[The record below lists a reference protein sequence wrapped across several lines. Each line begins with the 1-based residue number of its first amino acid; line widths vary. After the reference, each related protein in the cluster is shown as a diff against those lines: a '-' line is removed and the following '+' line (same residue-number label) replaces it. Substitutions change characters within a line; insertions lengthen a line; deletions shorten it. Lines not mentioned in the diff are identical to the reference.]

1 MTNHTPRRNT
11 NSFDEIEQLQCIS
24 CQHIFSVEEA
34 AVARRKI
41 ICERCQSNNWNWR
54 QRQRQLTHPTIFN
67 QKFLQNT
74 PLVTVGLILVIFL
87 VLIFSW
93 ELVDTG
99 NWLRSLISLLFLLLV
114 AFLPLFL
121 FPQQWRDVREYH
133 ALRQVVPSPNPL
145 RRLTPP
151 DRWALALLGSVV
163 LVIPVLGF
171 LVLPLTDLKGQD
183 LVTATPEL
191 SLAERINRLSD
202 DLPRFIEQNA
212 IGSQEMTVQALRDP
226 LREMQTMMGLRTNIC
241 ESDRIDLIIANMQ
254 LMRDEIGIPEDMKT
268 PVAEAMARLEAINT
282 QPRETCEK
290 LLFLQAGSALRQIA
304 SANTLLTGEPTDEC
318 ESLVG
323 KYYEDVVKAPSA
335 CRQLLA
341 NKMVSEVEALEASF
355 LPPDDSQLTP
365 WAVGVLSQ
373 AYGVVT
379 NSTDEAAKQKIET
392 HITALENQLYPTDR
406 STVMAANVSL
416 VVHWIGYVGLVGL
429 IACLTGLTAVRR
441 IAREESPYLPPPV
454 FHRLSLMIQATLWD
468 MKQTLQVT
476 GGDREIRILHARRNG
491 DGGLTLYGVSKQKV
505 NSDRNE
511 RSLSSDEPFQ
521 VTTDRYAR
529 VTEAELTGMLGNL
542 AGPHPSSEVSD
553 DSFPD
558 NGASSRVNVR
568 PKR

>member
-1 MTNHTPRRNT
+1 MNHNTPRYNT

-24 CQHIFSVEEA
+24 CQHIFSVEER
-34 AVARRKI
+34 AVASRKI

-54 QRQRQLTHPTIFN
+54 QRQRTRPNIFKP
-67 QKFLQNT
+67 QFLQNS
-74 PLVTVGLILVIFL
+74 PLVAIGLVLVIFL
-87 VLIFSW
+87 VIIFSW
-93 ELVDTG
+93 VLIDTS

-133 ALRQVVPSPNPL
+133 ALRQIVPSPNPL

-151 DRWALALLGSVV
+151 DRWALALLGGVV

-171 LVLPLTDLKGQD
+171 LVMPLTDLKGQD
-183 LVTATPEL
+183 MVMETQEL

-202 DLPRFIEQNA
+202 DLPHFITQNVMS
-212 IGSQEMTVQALRDP
+212 SQEMTEQALRDP
-226 LREMQTMMGLRTNIC
+226 LREMQNMMGLRINVC
-241 ESDRIDLIIANMQ
+241 DSDRIDLIIANMQ
-254 LMRDEIGIPEDMKT
+254 LMRDGIGIPEDMRI
-268 PVAEAMARLEAINT
+268 PVTEAMSRLEAINT

-318 ESLVG
+318 EVLVG
-323 KYYEDVVKAPSA
+323 KYYEDVVKAPAA
-335 CRQLLA
+335 CRQVLA
-341 NKMVSEVEALEASF
+341 NKMVGEVEALETSF
-355 LPPDDSQLTP
+355 LPPDDSQLTV
-365 WAVGVLSQ
+365 WALDVLSQ
-373 AYGVVT
+373 AYGIVT

-406 STVMAANVSL
+406 NTVMAANVSL
-416 VVHWIGYVGLVGL
+416 VVHWIAYVGLVGL

-441 IAREESPYLPPPV
+441 IAREESPHLPPPV

-468 MKQTLQVT
+468 MKQTLRVT
-476 GGDREIRILHARRNG
+476 GGDHEIRILHAKRNS
-491 DGGLTLYGVSKQKV
+491 DGGLTLYGVSRQKV
-505 NSDRNE
+505 IGNRNE
-511 RSLSSDEPFQ
+511 QALSPDEPFQ

-542 AGPHPSSEVSD
+542 TAPRPSSDVTD
-553 DSFPD
+553 ASFTG
-558 NGASSRVNVR
+558 NGASSQVNVR